1 MKNPCHNC
9 EKRVVGCHSSC
20 EDYKTF
26 REEKDRQNVKIR
38 AESITADYEVK
49 KQERIRNKQAKRILK
64 DGRDRRI

>member
-1 MKNPCHNC
+1 MSCYKC

-26 REEKDRQNVKIR
+26 REEKDRQNEKIR
-38 AESITADYEVK
+38 AESITADYEVNR
-49 KQERIRNKQAKRILK
+49 QERILGRQAKKILK